1 MFDINFC
8 RWLDSNRGLLVSEA
22 TALPTEP
29 QPLPLFVTFK
39 LLDSPRQIFARLL
52 DVRVDVVDVNYFQSK
67 ASGFRQSAAPRRS
80 EQKGGQNKDNSE
92 VRNHVPSFFSK
103 TYFFRSRLN
112 LPEKDQFAT
121 HHFACLLFIIFLFAL
136 YFHKTVSM

>member
-1 MFDINFC
+1 M
-8 RWLDSNRGLLVSEA
+8 
-22 TALPTEP
+22 
-29 QPLPLFVTFK
+29 
-39 LLDSPRQIFARLL
+39 LDSPRQIFARLL

-121 HHFACLLFIIFLFAL
+121 HHFALKMLAFHNIFYLHCIFTKL
-136 YFHKTVSM
+136 SVCK